1 MNEYLSAQLLEES
14 IEVAVEEKATATS
27 QAFSQYIQE
36 LLPPEVLLVL
46 EDIHGDASFLEEI
59 WKERFDPALT
69 AIDPQ
74 DQIEDGC
81 CLVCERKTRLT
92 RHHVFPREIHKKL
105 MKKDYVAADLNYTIA
120 VCRLCHSTI
129 HRFWTNDELAR
140 SYFTLE
146 LLLADPK
153 FHKYAKWA
161 SAQSDRSCSNR
172 CS

>member
-27 QAFSQYIQE
+27 QSFSQYIQE

-81 CLVCERKTRLT
+81 CLVCERKPRLT
-92 RHHVFPREIHKKL
+92 RHRQFGQPR
-105 MKKDYVAADLNYTIA
+105 
-120 VCRLCHSTI
+120 R
-129 HRFWTNDELAR
+129 
-140 SYFTLE
+140 
-146 LLLADPK
+146 
-153 FHKYAKWA
+153 
-161 SAQSDRSCSNR
+161 
-172 CS
+172 